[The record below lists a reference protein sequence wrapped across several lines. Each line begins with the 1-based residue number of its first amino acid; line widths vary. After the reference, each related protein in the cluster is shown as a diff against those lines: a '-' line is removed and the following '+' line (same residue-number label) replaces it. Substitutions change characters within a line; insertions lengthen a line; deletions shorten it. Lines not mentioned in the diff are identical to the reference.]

1 MRTVSAAL
9 PGNKKDVGD
18 EENAHRRHH
27 GCPFAQNGDLGTS
40 RFKGQLPI
48 AYTIL
53 AWMVAEAGPGRF
65 RTISCPMRCTDCCSE
80 AMKRVRAC
88 GKHCST
94 RPRAA
99 TDPCAGSR
107 CEGLSERTVIS
118 VSGTFRTCR
127 VALTMSVDGWWS
139 QPVDATLYLRGKD
152 GVWDGTEIS

>member
-18 EENAHRRHH
+18 EENARRRHH

-40 RFKGQLPI
+40 RFKGQIPI

-53 AWMVAEAGPGRF
+53 TCMVGQRLGRDRF
-65 RTISCPMRCTDCCSE
+65 RTISRLGRCTDCCSE

-107 CEGLSERTVIS
+107 CEGLSERTVLD
-118 VSGTFRTCR
+118 FRSWHETD
-127 VALTMSVDGWWS
+127 VAVATVDVCFVG
-139 QPVDATLYLRGKD
+139 
-152 GVWDGTEIS
+152 